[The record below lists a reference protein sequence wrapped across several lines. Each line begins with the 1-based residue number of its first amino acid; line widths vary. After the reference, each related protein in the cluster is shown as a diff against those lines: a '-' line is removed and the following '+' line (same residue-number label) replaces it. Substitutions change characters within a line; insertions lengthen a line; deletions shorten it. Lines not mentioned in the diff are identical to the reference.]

1 MLVYSTL
8 SREKEEF
15 KPIKGRIVKMFVC
28 GPTVYDYPHIG
39 HAKTYVAMDVV
50 ARYLRFRGYSV
61 FYVQNITDIDDKIIN
76 RAKEMNIKAEELAD
90 RFLRI
95 YYEDMEKLNAKSV
108 NLFARA
114 TQHVEEIIEQTEMLI
129 EKGFAYES
137 NGNVYFDI
145 SKFSDFGK
153 LSGQKKEELIAGARV
168 EVDENKKSP
177 EDFALWKSTK
187 EGEPFWNSPWGK
199 GRPGWHIEDTAISLN
214 YLGESYDIHG
224 GGIDLIFPH
233 HEAEVAIAESLT
245 GKKPFVRYW
254 LHTGFLLVNG
264 EKMAKSLG
272 NFLTIRGILE
282 KYEPMTLRFFLLY
295 AHYRSPIDFSYEL
308 LNEADEAY
316 KRLRLS
322 FKRVFETEGATK
334 AVTEGKED
342 KDLKESLNSCRDK
355 FFNAMDDDF
364 NTREAIAALFPLAK
378 AINMS
383 ELSDIKTL
391 NELREFIKD
400 VSEILGLFEHGH
412 KHEHEEE
419 KEKGIKPEVID
430 AVLEIRRRLREE
442 KRYDLADMI
451 REKLK
456 DCGIEIEDI
465 GEKTRIS

>member
-39 HAKTYVAMDVV
+39 HAKTYVAMDTI
-50 ARYLRFRGYSV
+50 ARYLRFKGYSV

-76 RAKEMNIKAEELAD
+76 RAKELKIKAEELAD

-95 YYEDMEKLNAKSV
+95 YYEDMEKLNIKSV
-108 NLFARA
+108 NLFAKA
-114 TQHVEEIIEQTEMLI
+114 TQHVEEIIEQIEELI
-129 EKGFAYES
+129 AKGYAYES
-137 NGNVYFDI
+137 KGNVYFDV

-177 EDFALWKSTK
+177 EDFALWKSMK
-187 EGEPFWNSPWGK
+187 EGEPFWDSPWGK
-199 GRPGWHIEDTAISLN
+199 GRPGWHIEDTAISIN
-214 YLGESYDIHG
+214 YLGERYDIHG

-272 NFLTIRGILE
+272 NFLTVRGILE

-308 LNEADEAY
+308 LDEADEAY
-316 KRLRLS
+316 KRLRVS
-322 FKRVFETEGATK
+322 FRRVFETEAE
-334 AVTEGKED
+334 ADGKED
-342 KDLKESLNSCRDK
+342 KELEESLSSCRDK

-383 ELSDIKTL
+383 ELSDGKTL
-391 NELREFIKD
+391 NALREFIKD
-400 VSEILGLFEHGH
+400 VSEILGLFEHGD
-412 KHEHEEE
+412 E
-419 KEKGIKPEVID
+419 KEIGIKPEVID
-430 AVLEIRRRLREE
+430 AILDVRRRLREE

-451 REKLK
+451 RAKLSEY
-456 DCGIEIEDI
+456 GIEIEDM

>member
-1 MLVYSTL
+1 MFVYTTL

-50 ARYLRFRGYSV
+50 ARYLRFKGYSV

-76 RAKEMNIKAEELAD
+76 RAKELEIKAEELAD

-95 YYEDMEKLNAKSV
+95 YYEDMEKLNIKSV
-108 NLFARA
+108 NLFAKA
-114 TQHVEEIIEQTEMLI
+114 TQHVEEIIEQTEELI
-129 EKGFAYES
+129 AKGYAYES
-137 NGNVYFDI
+137 NGNVYFDV
-145 SKFSDFGK
+145 SKFLDFGK

-177 EDFALWKSTK
+177 EDFALWKSMK
-187 EGEPFWNSPWGK
+187 EGEPFWDSPWGK
-199 GRPGWHIEDTAISLN
+199 GRPGWHIEDTAISIN
-214 YLGESYDIHG
+214 YLGQQYDIHG

-272 NFLTIRGILE
+272 NFLTIREILK
-282 KYEPMTLRFFLLY
+282 KYEPMVLRFFLLY

-308 LNEADEAY
+308 LDEADEAY
-316 KRLRLS
+316 KRLRVS
-322 FKRVFETEGATK
+322 FRRVFEAE
-334 AVTEGKED
+334 TEGKGD
-342 KDLKESLNSCRDK
+342 KELKEALNSCREK

-383 ELSDIKTL
+383 ELSDGKTL

-400 VSEILGLFEHGH
+400 VSEILGLFEH
-412 KHEHEEE
+412 EEE
-419 KEKGIKPEVID
+419 KEIGIKPEVID
-430 AVLEIRRRLREE
+430 AVLDVRRRLREE

-451 REKLK
+451 RAKLSE
-456 DCGIEIEDI
+456 CGIEIEDM

>member
-15 KPIKGRIVKMFVC
+15 KPIKGKIVKMFVC

-50 ARYLRFRGYSV
+50 ARYLRFKGYSV

-76 RAKEMNIKAEELAD
+76 RAREMNIKAEELAD

-95 YYEDMEKLNAKSV
+95 YYEDMEKLNVKSV

-137 NGNVYFDI
+137 NGNVYFDV

-177 EDFALWKSTK
+177 EDFALWKSMK
-187 EGEPFWNSPWGK
+187 EGEPFWNSPWGR

-214 YLGESYDIHG
+214 YLGESYDVHG

-316 KRLRLS
+316 KRLDTS
-322 FKRVFETEGATK
+322 FRRAQRSEGTDK
-334 AVTEGKED
+334 EGGED
-342 KDLKESLNSCRDK
+342 RELKETLLSCKHR
-355 FFNAMDDDF
+355 FFEAMDDDF

-378 AINMS
+378 AINVS
-383 ELSDIKTL
+383 PLSDVETVS
-391 NELREFIKD
+391 EVRSFIKD
-400 VSEILGLFEHGH
+400 VSEILGLFES
-412 KHEHEEE
+412 KEE
-419 KEKGIKPEVID
+419 KNIKPEIID
-430 AVLEIRRRLREE
+430 AILDIRKMLREE
-442 KRYDLADMI
+442 KRYDLADRI
-451 REKLK
+451 RAKLSE
-456 DCGIEIEDI
+456 CGIEIEDS
-465 GEKTRIS
+465 GKETRWKIS